1 MLILEFL
8 VKRIA
13 QGLLIVFIT
22 SLTIFTLLRVVPGDP
37 VRLIV
42 GGMASPDVVEQVA
55 TKMGLRD
62 PIVVQY
68 ARYMGGL
75 ILHGDLGQSYLR
87 PRSGMVATGGQY
99 IDPTKSNMAPVSD
112 LILERVPFTLQL
124 GGVALVFALL
134 FAFPIGVAGGLHQDR
149 WPNMLAFGVQSL
161 FVSIPNFWLAIV
173 LILFLSVKLGL
184 LPALGYEGFSYVIL
198 PAIVLAVEIA
208 PFIIRTLTT
217 SLGEVMQATFI
228 DEARVRGLSRQRI
241 VYAHALRNA
250 AVPLVNLLG
259 IQLSTLIGGVLVIEY
274 IFDYPGLGN
283 LTVVSVIGRDFPVIQ
298 GVAIATSAVF
308 VFINIIVDLVAYMID
323 PRVEL

>member
-13 QGLLIVFIT
+13 QGMLIVFIT
-22 SLTIFTLLRVVPGDP
+22 SLIIFTLLRVVPGDP

-42 GGMASPDVVEQVA
+42 GGMAPPDVVERVA

-62 PIVVQY
+62 PIIVQY
-68 ARYMGGL
+68 GRYMRGL
-75 ILHGDLGQSYLR
+75 LQGDLGQSYLR
-87 PRSGMVATGGQY
+87 PRSGMIATGGQY
-99 IDPTKSNMAPVSD
+99 VDPTKSDMAAVIE
-112 LILERVPFTLQL
+112 LILERLPFTLQL
-124 GGVALVFALL
+124 GGMALL
-134 FAFPIGVAGGLHQDR
+134 FALLISFPIGVGGGLHQHG
-149 WPNMLAFGVQSL
+149 WQNALAFGVQSL

-173 LILFLSVKLGL
+173 LILFLSVKLKL
-184 LPALGYEGFSYVIL
+184 LPALGYQGFSYVLL
-198 PAIVLAVEIA
+198 PALVLAVEIA

-228 DEARVRGLSRQRI
+228 DEARVRGLSRRRI
-241 VYAHALRNA
+241 VYSHALRNA

-283 LTVVSVIGRDFPVIQ
+283 LTVVSVVGRDFPVIE
-298 GVAIATSAVF
+298 GIAITTSAVF
-308 VFINIIVDLVAYMID
+308 VFINIIVDLVAYLID
-323 PRVEL
+323 PRVEI

>member
-1 MLILEFL
+1 MLIVEFL

-22 SLTIFTLLRVVPGDP
+22 SLLIFTLLRVVPGDP

-42 GGMASPDVVEQVA
+42 GGMAPPDAVEKVA

-62 PIVVQY
+62 PIIVQY
-68 ARYMGGL
+68 GRYMRGL
-75 ILHGDLGQSYLR
+75 LQGDLGQSYLR
-87 PRSGMVATGGQY
+87 PRSGMIATGGQA
-99 IDPTKSNMAPVSD
+99 IDPTKSDMALVIY
-112 LILERVPFTLQL
+112 LILKRMPITLPL
-124 GGVALVFALL
+124 GS
-134 FAFPIGVAGGLHQDR
+134 AGGLHQHG
-149 WPNMLAFGVQSL
+149 WQNALAFCVQSL

-173 LILFLSVKLGL
+173 LILFLSVKHKL
-184 LPALGYEGFSYVIL
+184 LPALGYQGFSYVLL
-198 PAIVLAVEIA
+198 PAIVLSVEIA

-217 SLGEVMQATFI
+217 SLGEVMQSTFI
-228 DEARVRGLSRQRI
+228 DEARVRGLSRRRI
-241 VYAHALRNA
+241 VYSHALRNA

-283 LTVVSVIGRDFPVIQ
+283 LTVVSVVGCDFPVIQ
-298 GVAIATSAVF
+298 GIAITTSAVF

>member
-8 VKRIA
+8 IKRIL
-13 QGLLIVFIT
+13 QGFLIIGIT
-22 SLTIFTLLRVVPGDP
+22 SFIIFTLLRVVPGDP

-42 GGMASPDVVEQVA
+42 GGMAPADVVEKVA

-62 PIVVQY
+62 PIIVQY
-68 ARYMGGL
+68 GRYMVGL
-75 ILHGDLGQSYLR
+75 LQGDLGQSYLR
-87 PRSGMVATGGQY
+87 PRSGMVAAGGQY
-99 IDPTKSNMAPVSD
+99 VDPTKSDMAPVTD
-112 LILERVPFTLQL
+112 LILERLPFTLQL
-124 GGVALVFALL
+124 GAVALVFALL
-134 FAFPIGVAGGLHQDR
+134 ISFPVGIAGGLRPDG
-149 WPNMLAFGVQSL
+149 WPNKLAFGVQSL

-173 LILFLSVKLGL
+173 LILFLSVKLNL
-184 LPALGYEGFSYVIL
+184 LPALGYQGFSYVLL
-198 PAIVLAVEIA
+198 PALVLSVEIA

-217 SLGEVMQATFI
+217 SFGEVMQAPFI
-228 DEARVRGLSRQRI
+228 DEARVRGLSRRRI

-283 LTVVSVIGRDFPVIQ
+283 LTVVSVVGRDFPVIQ
-298 GVAIATSAVF
+298 GIAITTSAVF
-308 VFINIIVDLVAYMID
+308 VFINIIVDLVAYLID

>member
-22 SLTIFTLLRVVPGDP
+22 SMIIFTLLRVVPGDP

-42 GGMASPDVVEQVA
+42 GGMAPPDVVEKVA

-62 PIVVQY
+62 PIIVQY
-68 ARYMGGL
+68 GRYMRDLLQGG
-75 ILHGDLGQSYLR
+75 LGQSYLR
-87 PRSGMVATGGQY
+87 PRSGMIATGGQY
-99 IDPTKSNMAPVSD
+99 IDPTKSDMAPVTD
-112 LILERVPFTLQL
+112 LILERLPFTLQL
-124 GGVALVFALL
+124 GGMALLFALL
-134 FAFPIGVAGGLHQDR
+134 FSFPIGIAGGLRQHGWQ
-149 WPNMLAFGVQSL
+149 NALAFGVQSL

-173 LILFLSVKLGL
+173 LILFLSVKLKL
-184 LPALGYEGFSYVIL
+184 LPALGYQGFSYVLL
-198 PAIVLAVEIA
+198 PALVLSVEIA

-228 DEARVRGLSRQRI
+228 DEARVRGLSRRRI
-241 VYAHALRNA
+241 VYSHALRNA

-283 LTVVSVIGRDFPVIQ
+283 LTVVSVVGRDFPVIQ
-298 GVAIATSAVF
+298 GIAITTSAVF

-323 PRVEL
+323 PRVEI

>member
-22 SLTIFTLLRVVPGDP
+22 SLIIFTLLRVVPGDP

-42 GGMASPDVVEQVA
+42 GGMAPADVVEKVA

-68 ARYMGGL
+68 GRYMGRL
-75 ILHGDLGQSYLR
+75 VQGDMGQSYLR
-87 PRSGMVATGGQY
+87 PRSGMVATGGEY
-99 IDPTKSNMAPVSD
+99 VDPTKSDMAPVTD
-112 LILERVPFTLQL
+112 LIMERLPFTLQL
-124 GGVALVFALL
+124 AGVALL
-134 FAFPIGVAGGLHQDR
+134 FALVMAIPIGIAGGLMQNG
-149 WPNMLAFGVQSL
+149 WQNTLAFGVQSL

-173 LILFLSVKLGL
+173 LILLLSVKLNL
-184 LPALGYEGFSYVIL
+184 LPALGYKNFSYTFL
-198 PAIVLAVEIA
+198 PAFVLAVEIT
-208 PFIIRTLTT
+208 PFIVRTLTT
-217 SLGEVMQATFI
+217 SLGEVVQANFI
-228 DEARVRGLSRQRI
+228 DEARVRGLSRRRI

-250 AVPLVNLLG
+250 AVPLINLLG
-259 IQLSTLIGGVLVIEY
+259 IQLSTLIGGVLIVEY

-283 LTVVSVIGRDFPVIQ
+283 LTVVSVVGRDFPVIQ
-298 GVAIATSAVF
+298 GVAITTSAVF
-308 VFINIIVDLVAYMID
+308 VFINIIVDLIVYLVD

>member
-22 SLTIFTLLRVVPGDP
+22 SLIIFTLLRVVPGDP

-42 GGMASPDVVEQVA
+42 GGMAPPDVVEKVA

-68 ARYMGGL
+68 GRYMRGL
-75 ILHGDLGQSYLR
+75 LQGDLGQSYLR
-87 PRSGMVATGGQY
+87 PRSGMIATGGQY
-99 IDPTKSNMAPVSD
+99 IDPTKSDMAPVID
-112 LILERVPFTLQL
+112 QILERLPFTLQL
-124 GGVALVFALL
+124 GGMALL
-134 FAFPIGVAGGLHQDR
+134 FALLIAFPIGIAGGLHQHG
-149 WPNMLAFGVQSL
+149 WQNALAFGVQSL

-173 LILFLSVKLGL
+173 LILFLSVKLKL
-184 LPALGYEGFSYVIL
+184 LPALGYQGFSYVLL
-198 PAIVLAVEIA
+198 PALVLSVEIA

-217 SLGEVMQATFI
+217 SLGEVMQSTFI
-228 DEARVRGLSRQRI
+228 DEARVRGLSRRRI
-241 VYAHALRNA
+241 VYSHALRNA

-283 LTVVSVIGRDFPVIQ
+283 LTVVSVVGRDFPVIQ
-298 GVAIATSAVF
+298 GIAITTSAVF
-308 VFINIIVDLVAYMID
+308 VFINIIVDLVAYLID
-323 PRVEL
+323 PRVEI

>member
-22 SLTIFTLLRVVPGDP
+22 SLIIFTLLRVVPGDP

-42 GGMASPDVVEQVA
+42 GGMAPPDVVEKVA

-62 PIVVQY
+62 PIIVQY
-68 ARYMGGL
+68 GRYMRDLLQGG
-75 ILHGDLGQSYLR
+75 LGQSYLR
-87 PRSGMVATGGQY
+87 PRSGMIATGGQY
-99 IDPTKSNMAPVSD
+99 IDPTKSDMAPVTD
-112 LILERVPFTLQL
+112 LILERLPFTLQL
-124 GGVALVFALL
+124 GGMALLFALL
-134 FAFPIGVAGGLHQDR
+134 FSFPIGIAGGLRQHGWQ
-149 WPNMLAFGVQSL
+149 NALAFGVQSL

-173 LILFLSVKLGL
+173 LILFLSVKLKL
-184 LPALGYEGFSYVIL
+184 LPALGYQGFSYVLL
-198 PAIVLAVEIA
+198 PALVLSVEIA

-228 DEARVRGLSRQRI
+228 DEARVRGLSRRRI
-241 VYAHALRNA
+241 VYSHALRNA

-283 LTVVSVIGRDFPVIQ
+283 LTVVSVVGRDFPVIQ
-298 GVAIATSAVF
+298 GIAITTSAVF

-323 PRVEL
+323 PRVEI

>member
-8 VKRIA
+8 IKRIL
-13 QGLLIVFIT
+13 QGFLIIGIT
-22 SLTIFTLLRVVPGDP
+22 SFIIFTLLRVVPGDP

-42 GGMASPDVVEQVA
+42 GGMAPPDVVEKVA

-62 PIVVQY
+62 PIIVQY
-68 ARYMGGL
+68 GRYMVGL
-75 ILHGDLGQSYLR
+75 LQGDLGQSYLR
-87 PRSGMVATGGQY
+87 PRSGMVAAGGQY
-99 IDPTKSNMAPVSD
+99 VDPTKSDMAPVID
-112 LILERVPFTLQL
+112 LILERLPFTLQL
-124 GGVALVFALL
+124 GAVALVFALL
-134 FAFPIGVAGGLHQDR
+134 LSFPVGIAGGLRPDG
-149 WPNMLAFGVQSL
+149 WPNKLAFGLQSL

-173 LILFLSVKLGL
+173 LILFLSVKLNL
-184 LPALGYEGFSYVIL
+184 LPALGYQGFSYVLL
-198 PAIVLAVEIA
+198 PALVLSVEIA

-217 SLGEVMQATFI
+217 SLGEVMQAPFI
-228 DEARVRGLSRQRI
+228 DEARVRGLSRRRI

-283 LTVVSVIGRDFPVIQ
+283 LTVVSVVGRDFPVIQ
-298 GVAIATSAVF
+298 GIAITTSAVF
-308 VFINIIVDLVAYMID
+308 VFINIIVDLVAYLID

>member
-13 QGLLIVFIT
+13 QGVLIVFLT
-22 SLTIFTLLRVVPGDP
+22 SLIIFTLLRVVPGDP

-42 GGMASPDVVEQVA
+42 GGMAPADVVEKVA

-62 PIVVQY
+62 PIIVQY
-68 ARYMGGL
+68 GRYMRGL
-75 ILHGDLGQSYLR
+75 LEGDLGQSYLR

-99 IDPTKSNMAPVSD
+99 IDPTKSDMAPVTD
-112 LILERVPFTLQL
+112 LILERLPYTLQL
-124 GGVALVFALL
+124 GAMALVFAILL
-134 FAFPIGVAGGLHQDR
+134 SFPVGIAGGLHPDR
-149 WPNMLAFGVQSL
+149 WQNGIAFGMQSL

-173 LILFLSVKLGL
+173 LMLFLSVRLKL
-184 LPALGYEGFSYVIL
+184 LPALGYQGFSYVIL
-198 PAIVLAVEIA
+198 PALVLAIEIS

-217 SLGEVMQATFI
+217 SLGEVMQTTFI
-228 DEARVRGLSRQRI
+228 DEAKVRGLSRRRI

-250 AVPLVNLLG
+250 GVPLVNLLG

-274 IFDYPGLGN
+274 IFDYPGLGD

-298 GVAIATSAVF
+298 GIAITTSAVF
-308 VFINIIVDLVAYMID
+308 VFINIIVDLIAYLID

>member
-22 SLTIFTLLRVVPGDP
+22 SLLIFTLLRVVPGDP

-42 GGMASPDVVEQVA
+42 GGMAPPDVVEKVA

-62 PIVVQY
+62 PIIVQY
-68 ARYMGGL
+68 GRYMRGL
-75 ILHGDLGQSYLR
+75 LLHGDLGQSYLR
-87 PRSGMVATGGQY
+87 PRSGMIATGGQY
-99 IDPTKSNMAPVSD
+99 IDPTKSDMAPVID
-112 LILERVPFTLQL
+112 QILERLPFTLQL
-124 GGVALVFALL
+124 GGMALL
-134 FAFPIGVAGGLHQDR
+134 FALLISFPIGIAGGLHQHG
-149 WPNMLAFGVQSL
+149 WQNALAFGVQSL

-173 LILFLSVKLGL
+173 LILFLSVKLKL
-184 LPALGYEGFSYVIL
+184 LPALGYQGFSYVLL
-198 PAIVLAVEIA
+198 PAIVLSVEIA

-217 SLGEVMQATFI
+217 SLGEVMQSTFI
-228 DEARVRGLSRQRI
+228 DEAKVRGLSRRRI
-241 VYAHALRNA
+241 VYSHALRNA

-259 IQLSTLIGGVLVIEY
+259 IQLSSLIGGVLVIEY

-283 LTVVSVIGRDFPVIQ
+283 LTVVSVVGRDFPVIQ
-298 GVAIATSAVF
+298 GIAITTSAVF

>member
-1 MLILEFL
+1 MLIVEFL

-22 SLTIFTLLRVVPGDP
+22 SLLIFTLLRVVPGDP

-42 GGMASPDVVEQVA
+42 GGMAPPDVVEKVA

-62 PIVVQY
+62 PIIVQY
-68 ARYMGGL
+68 GRYVRGL
-75 ILHGDLGQSYLR
+75 LLHGDLGQSYLR
-87 PRSGMVATGGQY
+87 PRSGMIATGGQY
-99 IDPTKSNMAPVSD
+99 IDPTKSDMAPVID
-112 LILERVPFTLQL
+112 QILERLPFTLQL
-124 GGVALVFALL
+124 GGMALL
-134 FAFPIGVAGGLHQDR
+134 FALLISFPIGIAGGLHQHG
-149 WPNMLAFGVQSL
+149 WQNALAFGVQSL

-173 LILFLSVKLGL
+173 LILFLSVKLKL
-184 LPALGYEGFSYVIL
+184 LPALGYQGFSYVLL
-198 PAIVLAVEIA
+198 PAIVLSVEIA

-217 SLGEVMQATFI
+217 SLGEVMQSTFI
-228 DEARVRGLSRQRI
+228 DEARVRGLSRRRI
-241 VYAHALRNA
+241 VYSHALRNA

-283 LTVVSVIGRDFPVIQ
+283 LTVVSVVGRDFPVIQ
-298 GVAIATSAVF
+298 GIAITTSAVF

>member
-22 SLTIFTLLRVVPGDP
+22 SLLIFTLLRVVPGDP

-42 GGMASPDVVEQVA
+42 GGMAPPDVVEKVA

-62 PIVVQY
+62 PIIVQY
-68 ARYMGGL
+68 GRYMRGL
-75 ILHGDLGQSYLR
+75 LLHGDLGQSYLR
-87 PRSGMVATGGQY
+87 PRSGMIATGGQY
-99 IDPTKSNMAPVSD
+99 IDPTKSDMAPVID
-112 LILERVPFTLQL
+112 QILERLPFTLQL
-124 GGVALVFALL
+124 GGMALL
-134 FAFPIGVAGGLHQDR
+134 FALLISFPIGIAGGLHPHGWQ
-149 WPNMLAFGVQSL
+149 NALAFGVQSL
-161 FVSIPNFWLAIV
+161 FVSIPNFWLGIV
-173 LILFLSVKLGL
+173 LILFLSVKLKL
-184 LPALGYEGFSYVIL
+184 LPALGYQGFSYVLL
-198 PAIVLAVEIA
+198 PAIVLSVEIA

-217 SLGEVMQATFI
+217 SLGEVMQSTFI
-228 DEARVRGLSRQRI
+228 DEARVRGLSRRRI
-241 VYAHALRNA
+241 VYSHALRNA

-283 LTVVSVIGRDFPVIQ
+283 LTVVSVVGRDFPVIQ
-298 GVAIATSAVF
+298 GIAITTSAVF